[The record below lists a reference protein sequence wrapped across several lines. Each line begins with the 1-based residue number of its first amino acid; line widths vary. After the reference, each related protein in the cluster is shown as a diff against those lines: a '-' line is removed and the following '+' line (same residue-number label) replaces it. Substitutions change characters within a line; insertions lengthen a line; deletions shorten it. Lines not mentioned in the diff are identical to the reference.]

1 MTVSGINM
9 YFHCPH
15 KVEIGL
21 NTAYAVSRSR
31 KGKVIDSA
39 ADPDPR

>member
-9 YFHCPH
+9 YFYCPH
-15 KVEIGL
+15 KVEI
-21 NTAYAVSRSR
+21 NTAYAVSRSG

-39 ADPDPR
+39 RDPDPR